1 MIMSV
6 VATQM
11 QCTWNETQNLGKA
24 ENLIEKA
31 VNRRAN
37 IVLLQELFSTIT
49 FVLNKKANIFLQRM
63 KLRGTHILKSS
74 LI

>member
-1 MIMSV
+1 MIVSV
-6 VATQM
+6 AATQM
-11 QCTWNETQNLGKA
+11 QCTWNKTQNLGKA

-31 VNRRAN
+31 VKRGGKYSSTKNYF
-37 IVLLQELFSTIT
+37 LLLL
-49 FVLNKKANIFLQRM
+49 FVLNKKANIFFEM